1 MTDEKDKE
9 LLRTK
14 GREYFSGLKKPT
26 QYFQQ
31 EEEK

>member
-1 MTDEKDKE
+1 MRDKKDKE
-9 LLRTK
+9 LLRTQ
-14 GREYFSGLKKPT
+14 GREEFSGFKNTT